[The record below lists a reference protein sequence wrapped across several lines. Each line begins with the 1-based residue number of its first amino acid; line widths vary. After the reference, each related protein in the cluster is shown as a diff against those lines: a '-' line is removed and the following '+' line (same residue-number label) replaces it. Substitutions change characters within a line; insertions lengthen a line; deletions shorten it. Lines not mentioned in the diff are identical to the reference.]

1 MAHARRAGR
10 VTGVKETQDGSET
23 SGNPTFIGLL
33 IVGLSLFLALFHL
46 YTGVF
51 GTLNAMLQRSI
62 HLGVALVLVFLI
74 YPAKKEAKGT
84 LGVSNYVF
92 LALAIVSMGYL
103 YWNSEYLT
111 QERISML
118 TPATLIETALGICLI
133 SVVLEG
139 VRRTLGMP
147 LAIVVAV
154 FIVYYIV
161 GPYFPSDG
169 IGYAALGYEVFID
182 NQYLS
187 LAGMFGLAL
196 GISATFLPLFIIFGR
211 IMNATGFGGFL
222 TDFAMGVAGRTR
234 GGPAKVAIIS
244 SALFG
249 TINGSATANALT
261 TGNFTIPLMKRS
273 GYSDHFSAGVEAS
286 ASTGGQIMP
295 PIMGAAAF
303 LMAEF
308 ARIPYVTI
316 MQYAIFPAILFFLG
330 IFVTVDLEAKKLRL
344 KGLASDE
351 LPDWKSQ
358 VPKYL
363 HLLVPIGILIWLI
376 VENRSLMY
384 SITVSI
390 IALFVLAYLHS
401 ATRMNWRALVD
412 ALVASSRDI
421 LGVAMAT
428 AAVGIIVGIVGLTGL
443 GIKLS
448 SLMVDLSVGN
458 LLASLLLAFLGAM
471 VLGMT
476 MNTSAVYL
484 LLVALII
491 PGLLKVGL
499 AVPQAHFFGF
509 YFGVLAQVTPPV
521 AVTAYAAAGLAR
533 ADLNKTGYAAVKLC
547 ASGFV
552 VPFMFAYSPELLL
565 IGSWQ
570 DIAIAIPSAV
580 IGVYVVSVAA
590 SAYWLTHMRWYERL
604 VALGGALLTI
614 FPGIWSDIIGLA
626 LIGVVL
632 ASQYKRVRDED
643 VRAARPDREYD
654 VDPGVTK

>member
-1 MAHARRAGR
+1 MYDPPERWPCD
-10 VTGVKETQDGSET
+10 VNETQSDSET
-23 SGNPTFIGLL
+23 SGNPTVIRLL

-74 YPAKKEAKGT
+74 YPAKKGAKGT
-84 LGVSNYVF
+84 PGVSNYIF
-92 LALAIVSMGYL
+92 LALTIVSMGYL
-103 YWNSEYLT
+103 YWNAEYLT

-154 FIVYYIV
+154 FILYYVV

-169 IGYAALGYEVFID
+169 IGYAALG
-182 NQYLS
+182 LRS
-187 LAGMFGLAL
+187 LYRQSIPVAGRHVRPGPWA
-196 GISATFLPLFIIFGR
+196 SRPRSCRCSSSSDASCTPP
-211 IMNATGFGGFL
+211 GFGGFL

-273 GYSDHFSAGVEAS
+273 GYSSHFSAGVEAS

-344 KGLASDE
+344 KGLGSDE

-376 VENRSLMY
+376 VQNRSLMY

-390 IALFVLAYLHS
+390 IALFVFAYLRS
-401 ATRMNWRALVD
+401 ATRMNWRALFD

-458 LLASLLLAFLGAM
+458 LLASLLLAFLRRDGPRNDHEHLGGLSAAGGTDHTGVAQGRSGGAAGA
-471 VLGMT
+471 LLR
-476 MNTSAVYL
+476 L
-484 LLVALII
+484 LLRRAG
-491 PGLLKVGL
+491 PGHPSGGRDRLRGRGACPGRPEQDGLCRGQAVRVGL
-499 AVPQAHFFGF
+499 RGPVHVRVLARIDVDRLLAGHRHRRTLRPDRRLRGVGGGV
-509 YFGVLAQVTPPV
+509 GVLAD
-521 AVTAYAAAGLAR
+521 
-533 ADLNKTGYAAVKLC
+533 ADA
-547 ASGFV
+547 
-552 VPFMFAYSPELLL
+552 
-565 IGSWQ
+565 
-570 DIAIAIPSAV
+570 
-580 IGVYVVSVAA
+580 
-590 SAYWLTHMRWYERL
+590 L
-604 VALGGALLTI
+604 V
-614 FPGIWSDIIGLA
+614 
-626 LIGVVL
+626 
-632 ASQYKRVRDED
+632 
-643 VRAARPDREYD
+643 
-654 VDPGVTK
+654 

>member
-1 MAHARRAGR
+1 MN
-10 VTGVKETQDGSET
+10 ETQGGSET
-23 SGNPTFIGLL
+23 PGNRTLIGLL
-33 IVGLSLFLALFHL
+33 IAGLSLFLALFHL

-74 YPAKKEAKGT
+74 YPAKKGSKGT
-84 LGVSNYVF
+84 PGVSNYVC
-92 LALAIVSMGYL
+92 LALTIVSMGYL
-103 YWNSEYLT
+103 YWNVEYLT

-118 TPATLIETALGICLI
+118 TPATLIETVLCICLI

-147 LAIVVAV
+147 LAVVVVV
-154 FIVYYIV
+154 FILYYIV

-211 IMNATGFGGFL
+211 IMHATGFGGFL

-273 GYSDHFSAGVEAS
+273 GYSSHFSAGVEAS

-344 KGLASDE
+344 RGLESDE

-363 HLLVPIGILIWLI
+363 HLLVPIGLLVWLI
-376 VENRSLMY
+376 VQNRSLMY

-390 IALFVLAYLHS
+390 IALFVLAYLRS
-401 ATRMNWRALVD
+401 ATRMGWGALFD

-428 AAVGIIVGIVGLTGL
+428 AAVGLIVGIVGLTGL

-521 AVTAYAAAGLAR
+521 AVTAYAAAGLAQ
-533 ADLNKTGYAAVKLC
+533 ADLNKTGYAAIKLC

-552 VPFMFAYSPELLL
+552 VPFMFAYSPELML

-570 DIAIAIPSAV
+570 DIAIAVPSAL
-580 IGVYVVSVAA
+580 IGVYVVSVVA

-604 VALGGALLTI
+604 VALGGALMSI

-626 LIGVVL
+626 LIALVL
-632 ASQYKRVRDED
+632 AGQFKRARDED
-643 VRAARPDREYD
+643 ALPA
-654 VDPGVTK
+654 PGKPSE

>member
-1 MAHARRAGR
+1 M
-10 VTGVKETQDGSET
+10 KETQGGSET
-23 SGNPTFIGLL
+23 SGNPTVIGLL
-33 IVGLSLFLALFHL
+33 IAGLSLFLALFHL

-51 GTLNAMLQRSI
+51 GSLNAMLQRTI

-74 YPAKKEAKGT
+74 YPANKRAKGT
-84 LGVSNYVF
+84 PGVSSYVF
-92 LALAIVSMGYL
+92 LALTIVTMGYL

-111 QERISML
+111 QERIAAV
-118 TPATLIETALGICLI
+118 TPATLFQTVLGICLI

-147 LAIVVAV
+147 LAIVVSV
-154 FIVYYIV
+154 FILYYMV

-169 IGYAALGYEVFID
+169 IGYAALGYSFFID
-182 NQYLS
+182 NQYLT
-187 LAGMFGLAL
+187 LDGMFGLAL

-344 KGLASDE
+344 RGLGSDE

-358 VPKYL
+358 APKYL
-363 HLLVPIGILIWLI
+363 HLLVPIGILVWLI
-376 VENRSLMY
+376 VQNRSLMY
-384 SITVSI
+384 AITVSI
-390 IALFVLAYLHS
+390 IALFVLAYLRS
-401 ATRMNWRALVD
+401 ATRMNWRALFD

-448 SLMVDLSVGN
+448 SLMVELSVGN

-499 AVPQAHFFGF
+499 SVPQAHFFGF
-509 YFGVLAQVTPPV
+509 YFGVLAQITPPV
-521 AVTAYAAAGLAR
+521 AVTAYAAAGLAQ

-570 DIAIAIPSAV
+570 DIAIALPSAL
-580 IGVYVVSVAA
+580 IGVYVVSVAT

-604 VALGGALLTI
+604 VALGGALLSI

-626 LIGVVL
+626 LIALVL
-632 ASQYKRVRDED
+632 ASQFKRVRDED
-643 VRAARPDREYD
+643 ARTGCR
-654 VDPGVTK
+654 DPSV

>member
-1 MAHARRAGR
+1 M
-10 VTGVKETQDGSET
+10 KETQGGSDT
-23 SGNPTFIGLL
+23 SGNPTVIGLL
-33 IVGLSLFLALFHL
+33 IAGLSLFLALFHL

-51 GTLNAMLQRSI
+51 GSLNAMLQRTI

-74 YPAKKEAKGT
+74 YPANKRAKGT
-84 LGVSNYVF
+84 PGVSNYVF
-92 LALAIVSMGYL
+92 LALTIVSMGYL

-111 QERISML
+111 QERIAAV
-118 TPATLIETALGICLI
+118 TPATLLQTVLGICLI

-147 LAIVVAV
+147 LAIVVSV
-154 FIVYYIV
+154 FILYYMV

-169 IGYAALGYEVFID
+169 IGYAALGYSFFID
-182 NQYLS
+182 NQYLT
-187 LAGMFGLAL
+187 LDGMFGLAL
-196 GISATFLPLFIIFGR
+196 GISASFLPLFIIFGR

-273 GYSDHFSAGVEAS
+273 GYSDHFAAGVEAS

-344 KGLASDE
+344 RGLRSDE

-358 VPKYL
+358 APKYL

-376 VENRSLMY
+376 VQNRSLMY
-384 SITVSI
+384 AITVSI
-390 IALFVLAYLHS
+390 IALFVLAYLRS
-401 ATRMNWRALVD
+401 ATRMNWRALLD

-509 YFGVLAQVTPPV
+509 YFGVLAQITPPV
-521 AVTAYAAAGLAR
+521 AVTAYAAAGLAQ
-533 ADLNKTGYAAVKLC
+533 ANLNKTGYAAVKLC

-570 DIAIAIPSAV
+570 DIAIALPSAL
-580 IGVYVVSVAA
+580 IGVYVVSVAT

-604 VALGGALLTI
+604 VALGGALLSI

-626 LIGVVL
+626 LIALVL
-632 ASQYKRVRDED
+632 ASQFKRVRDED
-643 VRAARPDREYD
+643 ARTGCR
-654 VDPGVTK
+654 DPSV

>member
-1 MAHARRAGR
+1 M
-10 VTGVKETQDGSET
+10 KETQDGSET

-74 YPAKKEAKGT
+74 YPAEKGAKGT
-84 LGVSNYVF
+84 PGVSNYVF
-92 LALAIVSMGYL
+92 LALAITSMGYL

-376 VENRSLMY
+376 VQNRSLMY

-390 IALFVLAYLHS
+390 IALFLLAYLRS
-401 ATRMNWRALVD
+401 ATRMSWRALLD

-509 YFGVLAQVTPPV
+509 YFGVLAQITPPV

-533 ADLNKTGYAAVKLC
+533 ADLNKTGYSAVKLC

-604 VALGGALLTI
+604 VALGGALLSI
-614 FPGIWSDIIGLA
+614 FPGIWSDITGLA
-626 LIGVVL
+626 LIGLVL
-632 ASQYKRVRDED
+632 ASQFKRVRDED
-643 VRAARPDREYD
+643 ARAARRGREYD
-654 VDPGVTK
+654 VDAGVTK

>member
-1 MAHARRAGR
+1 M
-10 VTGVKETQDGSET
+10 KETQGGSET
-23 SGNPTFIGLL
+23 SGNPTVIGLL
-33 IVGLSLFLALFHL
+33 IAGLSLFLALFHL

-51 GTLNAMLQRSI
+51 GSLNAMLQRTI

-74 YPAKKEAKGT
+74 YPANKRAKGT
-84 LGVSNYVF
+84 PGVSNYVF
-92 LALAIVSMGYL
+92 LALTIVSMGYL

-111 QERISML
+111 QERIAAV
-118 TPATLIETALGICLI
+118 TPATLLQTVLGICLI

-147 LAIVVAV
+147 LAIVVSV
-154 FIVYYIV
+154 FILYYMV

-169 IGYAALGYEVFID
+169 IGYAALGYSFFID
-182 NQYLS
+182 NQYLT
-187 LAGMFGLAL
+187 LDGMFGLAL
-196 GISATFLPLFIIFGR
+196 GISASFLPLFIIFGR

-273 GYSDHFSAGVEAS
+273 GYSDHFAAGVEAS

-344 KGLASDE
+344 RGLRSDE

-358 VPKYL
+358 APKYL

-376 VENRSLMY
+376 VQNRSLMY
-384 SITVSI
+384 AITVSI
-390 IALFVLAYLHS
+390 IALFVLAYLRS
-401 ATRMNWRALVD
+401 ATRMNWRALLD

-443 GIKLS
+443 GTRNG
-448 SLMVDLSVGN
+448 VG
-458 LLASLLLAFLGAM
+458 
-471 VLGMT
+471 
-476 MNTSAVYL
+476 
-484 LLVALII
+484 
-491 PGLLKVGL
+491 
-499 AVPQAHFFGF
+499 
-509 YFGVLAQVTPPV
+509 
-521 AVTAYAAAGLAR
+521 
-533 ADLNKTGYAAVKLC
+533 
-547 ASGFV
+547 
-552 VPFMFAYSPELLL
+552 
-565 IGSWQ
+565 
-570 DIAIAIPSAV
+570 
-580 IGVYVVSVAA
+580 
-590 SAYWLTHMRWYERL
+590 
-604 VALGGALLTI
+604 
-614 FPGIWSDIIGLA
+614 
-626 LIGVVL
+626 
-632 ASQYKRVRDED
+632 
-643 VRAARPDREYD
+643 
-654 VDPGVTK
+654 

>member
-1 MAHARRAGR
+1 MKGTEDEPE
-10 VTGVKETQDGSET
+10 TG
-23 SGNPTFIGLL
+23 GNPTAIKLL
-33 IVGLSLFLALFHL
+33 VVSLSLFLALFHL

-51 GTLNAMLQRSI
+51 GTLDAMLQRSI
-62 HLGVALVLVFLI
+62 HLGVALLLIFLI
-74 YPAKKEAKGT
+74 YPANKKSNGA
-84 LGVSNYVF
+84 LGASNYIF
-92 LALAIVSMGYL
+92 LVLTIGTMGYL
-103 YWNSEYLT
+103 YWNHEYLS
-111 QERISML
+111 QEYIAYVGPV
-118 TPATLIETALGICLI
+118 TWIQATFGVSLIF
-133 SVVLEG
+133 VVLEG
-139 VRRTLGMP
+139 VRRALGLA

-161 GPYFPSDG
+161 GPFLPTGG
-169 IGYAALGYEVFID
+169 IGYPALGLSIFID
-182 NQYLS
+182 NQFLTTD
-187 LAGMFGLAL
+187 GMFGLAL

-211 IMNATGFGGFL
+211 IMHATGFGGFL

-273 GYSDHFSAGVEAS
+273 GYSGHFAAGVESA

-303 LMAEF
+303 LMVEF

-330 IFVTVDLEAKKLRL
+330 IFVTVDLEAKKLGI
-344 KGLASDE
+344 KGLSSDE

-358 VPKYL
+358 VPKYI
-363 HLLVPIGILIWLI
+363 HLLIPIAILVWLI
-376 VENRSLMY
+376 VVNRSLMY
-384 SITVSI
+384 AITVSI
-390 IALFVLAYLHS
+390 IALFALAFLRS
-401 ATRMNWRALVD
+401 ATRMSWRALLD

-421 LGVAMAT
+421 LGVAAAT
-428 AAVGIIVGIVGLTGL
+428 AAVGLIVGVVGLTGL

-448 SLMVDLSVGN
+448 SLMVTLSDGH
-458 LLASLLLAFLGAM
+458 LFPSLILAFLGAI

-499 AVPQAHFFGF
+499 SVPQAHFFGF

-521 AVTAYAAAGLAR
+521 AVTAYAAAGLAK

-547 ASGFV
+547 ASGFL

-570 DIAIAIPSAV
+570 DIALAIPSAM
-580 IGVYVVSVAA
+580 IGVYVVSVVV
-590 SAYWLTHMRWYERL
+590 SAYWLTRMRWYELL
-604 VALGGALLTI
+604 VASSGALLSI
-614 FPGIWSDIIGLA
+614 FPGIWSDVAGLA
-626 LIGVVL
+626 LIALVY
-632 ASQYKRVRDED
+632 ASQFRHARNDKAHRTSRD
-643 VRAARPDREYD
+643 PSM
-654 VDPGVTK
+654 